1 MSPGLRLAAGAI
13 GQRSRRLAAEGLSL
27 QYTARLLGVAVDP
40 GECAVNA
47 FAAID
52 AMDEPLVAAPLFT
65 IEPADKGLAT
75 EIQRQTTFLGMLR
88 IAAPSVMAWAVPNG
102 HNRGLKDRVKAKKEG
117 LRAGVPDL
125 TLCWNHGVAFL
136 EFKDGKGKPAPAQV
150 DLLNYLQAAGH
161 RCAIVRTPEFA
172 LSLLAEWG
180 APIRSIR

>member
-1 MSPGLRLAAGAI
+1 
-13 GQRSRRLAAEGLSL
+13 
-27 QYTARLLGVAVDP
+27 
-40 GECAVNA
+40 VNA

-52 AMDEPLVAAPLFT
+52 ALDEPLVTAPLFT
-65 IEPADKGLAT
+65 VEPTDKGLAT

-125 TLCWNHGVAFL
+125 TLCWNHGGAFL

-180 APIRSIR
+180 APVRSIR